1 MPQPMNNQLSSQP
14 QKQKSSK
21 LVLFGFFFW
30 LFFVVIVLANRQNI
44 LDQIKLY
51 GYTAPASI
59 SALAADDTMSPIATK
74 IFYVNHPSIDQ
85 KTKFSQSCS
94 SRAEQTIVIGCYH
107 GNQNGIYLLSVT
119 DQRLHGVEEVT
130 AAHEMLH
137 AAYDRLGTKERQ
149 KIDLLLN
156 DYYTNT
162 LKDQRI
168 RDEVDAY
175 KTTEPNDI
183 TNEMHSIFGTEV
195 GVLPPELEGYYQKY
209 FNDRSK
215 VVAYSSAYAG
225 EFTSRRQQVSADDAQ
240 LLVLKNQIEVITNQL
255 TAQEGELQVRRN
267 QMQAERSSGDIQS
280 YNAQV
285 PVYNAAVAA
294 YNAEIL
300 SAKRLITEYNT
311 LVEKRNAIALEVS
324 ELARAISGDA
334 LPQSR

>member
-1 MPQPMNNQLSSQP
+1 MPQPMNNQQPLQP

-21 LVLFGFFFW
+21 LVLLGLIFW
-30 LFFVVIVLANRQNI
+30 LFFVVIVLVNRQNI

-51 GYTAPASI
+51 GYTAPDSI
-59 SALAADDTMSPIATK
+59 SALATDDTMSTFATK
-74 IFYVNHPSIDQ
+74 VFYVNHPSIDQ
-85 KTKFSQSCS
+85 KTIFSQNCS
-94 SRAEQTIVIGCYH
+94 SRTEQTIVIGCYH

-137 AAYDRLGTKERQ
+137 AAYDRLDTKERQ